1 MWRMF
6 RAALLGVVIGVIG
19 GVIVGQVSYVRNY
32 RDRLAKEIRSNA
44 VMYNNGSS
52 DGNGMIRIKVN
63 YDGAGTDSEEDAWEM
78 SYWMRWKSGWVTI
91 TAADTV
97 TWRCGVT

>member
-19 GVIVGQVSYVRNY
+19 GAIVGQVSYVRNY

-44 VMYNNGSS
+44 VMYNNGS
-52 DGNGMIRIKVN
+52 
-63 YDGAGTDSEEDAWEM
+63 
-78 SYWMRWKSGWVTI
+78 
-91 TAADTV
+91 
-97 TWRCGVT
+97 

>member
-19 GVIVGQVSYVRNY
+19 GAIVGQVSYVRNY

-63 YDGAGTDSEEDAWEM
+63 YDGDGTDSEKDEKVASCVGNVILD
-78 SYWMRWKSGWVTI
+78 RKSV
-91 TAADTV
+91 V
-97 TWRCGVT
+97 